1 MVVAFSTQ
9 TIRKVW
15 DRDRAWKKE
24 MIFIEKVETSR
35 KICKCAITAHIVV
48 AFNFCSF
55 FGLSP
60 FLTRSLPL
68 WNEHNSSSFLL
79 RFSHFIFNRLV
90 VLGAF
95 CLLLWLLRLFMFIQ
109 SHAITRHKRCKTSCI
124 LLPLL
129 LQLNYVS
136 LNQYNRIKSECVLCT
151 HLHIVFLHVNCICM
165 WFNVNVLNM
174 HIFTQFFLFLILVF
188 IFVPFEWKKSMATTT
203 ATTSRTNTRTACV
216 FYCAL
221 VYEYFK
227 ISNGYEYLLHV
238 VQMRVLCL
246 SMLEK
251 CIGGK
256 TKESWKFDITNDQR
270 WGLQMHTK

>member
-1 MVVAFSTQ
+1 MNVALFFLALSLSLSTEYTFIHVIIFSFFFVWIKRNKTPNNYIKLMMVAFSTRMN
-9 TIRKVW
+9 RKVW
-15 DRDRAWKKE
+15 NRDGAWKKRKKE

-35 KICKCAITAHIVV
+35 KICKCAITTHIVV

-55 FGLSP
+55 FSLSP
-60 FLTRSLPL
+60 FLTRSLLL

-90 VLGAF
+90 VLAAF
-95 CLLLWLLRLFMFIQ
+95 CLLLWLLRLFMFIR
-109 SHAITRHKRCKTSCI
+109 SHAITRHKRCTTSCI

-174 HIFTQFFLFLILVF
+174 HIFTQFF
-188 IFVPFEWKKSMATTT
+188 
-203 ATTSRTNTRTACV
+203 
-216 FYCAL
+216 Y
-221 VYEYFK
+221 
-227 ISNGYEYLLHV
+227 
-238 VQMRVLCL
+238 
-246 SMLEK
+246 
-251 CIGGK
+251 
-256 TKESWKFDITNDQR
+256 SWF
-270 WGLQMHTK
+270 